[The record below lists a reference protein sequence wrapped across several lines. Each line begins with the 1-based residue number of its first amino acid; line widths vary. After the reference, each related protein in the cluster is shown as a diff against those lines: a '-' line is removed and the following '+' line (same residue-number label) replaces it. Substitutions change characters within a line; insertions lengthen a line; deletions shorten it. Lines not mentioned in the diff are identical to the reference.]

1 MQNKVVPYIALGI
14 GITALSLSAMFVR
27 WSEAP
32 GPITGFYRLLISTI
46 FLTPLFIRQQIKLK
60 HIDKKYLAFPLL
72 AGIFTAF
79 DFAL

>member
-1 MQNKVVPYIALGI
+1 MILSLSGYNLPMQNKVVPYIALGI

-46 FLTPLFIRQQIKLK
+46 FLTPLFIRQQIKLES
-60 HIDKKYLAFPLL
+60 H
-72 AGIFTAF
+72 
-79 DFAL
+79 